1 MFDGDVMVYEVQR
14 WVNSTYQGMPGFI
27 PAPENGKTGWSTMYA
42 LTRAL
47 QIEFG
52 LTPVDNFGNGTAQAF
67 RNWGEMEL
75 GKVPDTLQGQ
85 RIVRILQG
93 GMFCKGYNPG
103 GFTGTFGEG
112 TKNAVIKLQTDAN
125 LPARDGK
132 VYDYVFK
139 AFLVMDAYV
148 LMVGGD
154 LRVREIQR
162 DLNYYYFSTAGVQ
175 PCDGHYQ
182 RGTNRALIYGIQTE
196 EGIPASQQTG
206 AVGPSTTDRLPT
218 LSVGSSGNF
227 VKLFQFALYLNNFD
241 PGAFNSQYDTSVKTT
256 VIEFQKFTILT
267 PDGVAGKQTWLSLLQ
282 SKGDPNRKGTACDC
296 STMIDLAKAQALKSA
311 GNQTVGRYLT
321 NVPGGL
327 NKKIQ
332 PGELDNI
339 FNAGLTVFPIF
350 QTFGDD
356 IKYFSRAQGK
366 KAAGEAY
373 NAARNYGFKRGTTI
387 YFAVD
392 FDAYGHHIENETEND
407 IVDHFRGINE
417 QMAYLGNY
425 YKVGVYGP
433 RAVCIKVSEKG
444 YASTSF
450 VSGMSTGYSG
460 NLGYPLPNNWAFDQI
475 STVWVG
481 SGDGRIQIDNNIKS
495 GRDNGQS
502 SVEVPYEFNQEFFRQ
517 LNQFHNSFF

>member
-52 LTPVDNFGNGTAQAF
+52 LTPVDNFGNGTAQAY

-148 LMVGGD
+148 LMAGGD

-227 VKLFQFALYLNNFD
+227 VKLFQFALYLKNFD
-241 PGAFNSQYDTSVKTT
+241 PGALIAN
-256 VIEFQKFTILT
+256 TIQVL
-267 PDGVAGKQTWLSLLQ
+267 KLL
-282 SKGDPNRKGTACDC
+282 
-296 STMIDLAKAQALKSA
+296 
-311 GNQTVGRYLT
+311 
-321 NVPGGL
+321 
-327 NKKIQ
+327 
-332 PGELDNI
+332 
-339 FNAGLTVFPIF
+339 
-350 QTFGDD
+350 
-356 IKYFSRAQGK
+356 
-366 KAAGEAY
+366 
-373 NAARNYGFKRGTTI
+373 
-387 YFAVD
+387 
-392 FDAYGHHIENETEND
+392 
-407 IVDHFRGINE
+407 
-417 QMAYLGNY
+417 
-425 YKVGVYGP
+425 
-433 RAVCIKVSEKG
+433 
-444 YASTSF
+444 
-450 VSGMSTGYSG
+450 
-460 NLGYPLPNNWAFDQI
+460 
-475 STVWVG
+475 
-481 SGDGRIQIDNNIKS
+481 
-495 GRDNGQS
+495 
-502 SVEVPYEFNQEFFRQ
+502 
-517 LNQFHNSFF
+517 